1 MKYQGFEEERTWL
14 EEASG
19 GSKDA
24 FGRLIMAYQTPV
36 FNLAYR
42 MLGNADEAEQAAQE
56 AFIRAWTRLDS
67 YDSSHKFSTWLLT
80 ITSNYCIDQLRKRR
94 AQLLS
99 IEGPLPAHPALMS
112 EKSDGPEAAVF
123 ENEREEIVQRLLA
136 TLPEDYREAVVL
148 RYWYDHSYDE
158 IAEIMETTVSAIKS
172 RLFRARRQLADSGME
187 MGVIP
192 ALEIEY
198 AR

>member
-1 MKYQGFEEERTWL
+1 MMDETSGMKYQGFAEEHAWL
-14 EEASG
+14 EAARDGDKE
-19 GSKDA
+19 A
-24 FGRLIMAYQTPV
+24 FGLLIKAYQSPV

-99 IEGPLPAHPALMS
+99 LDAPLPWMS
-112 EKSDGPEAAVF
+112 S
-123 ENEREEIVQRLLA
+123 
-136 TLPEDYREAVVL
+136 
-148 RYWYDHSYDE
+148 S
-158 IAEIMETTVSAIKS
+158 SSS
-172 RLFRARRQLADSGME
+172 RSVA
-187 MGVIP
+187 
-192 ALEIEY
+192 
-198 AR
+198 